1 MMDFPLK
8 PKFTEMDKGIIGI
21 LIIIGKTCV

>member
-8 PKFTEMDKGIIGI
+8 PKFVEIDKGIIGI
-21 LIIIGKTCV
+21 LVIIGKTSV